1 MDATMMTAQAMGQAS
16 YFYNQDARRQH
27 GYFQPHLAMQQQQMI
42 FPAVPTLPSTPM
54 YSRPGSACSQP
65 QGPTLYSN
73 APANMV
79 TPMASPQPLTHKP
92 AIMVET
98 EIRDNDMYYPA
109 TPPLS
114 TSGSVVG
121 SPSSVDMLQTP
132 MNPMFSGLDG
142 VDGLKDAF
150 EPTNTFVV
158 DWANVA
164 SPPLTPVFLPQSQST
179 EQTLI
184 TSTNP
189 ANLISSV
196 SACPSLSPSPS
207 PYARSVSSEQDV
219 DFCDPRNLTVT
230 ANSGIPADFSGL
242 KEEDVTSEQGS
253 PASSSAISQ
262 ATFDFS
268 TALPDTLSTFG
279 DLSDLEA
286 ETDLSGLLDIEQVS
300 TAVSECGRPR
310 ACTGSSVVSFG
321 HGSFIGEELTFNDS
335 ETFPFPALHSTVDSS
350 ALDGDSHRDKRVKKS
365 DTPCAQKDACKMPT
379 ANAVAPA
386 GQPSTVEQDS
396 TSTSA
401 QSTESSSTK
410 ASSSGVQTPVANPA
424 PANRRGRK
432 QSLTED
438 PSKTFVCDLCNRR
451 FRRQE
456 HLKRHYRSLHTQEK
470 PFECNECGKKFSRSD
485 NLAQHARTHG
495 SGAIVMDL
503 IEDHEAHLYNTALI
517 GESFNSMGKVL
528 FQVAAEMPGSASATD
543 MSSEDET
550 LSKKKRKRS
559 D

>member
-1 MDATMMTAQAMGQAS
+1 MDSTMMTPQSMGQAP
-16 YFYNQDARRQH
+16 YFFQDVRRQH
-27 GYFQPHLAMQQQQMI
+27 GHFQQHPAMQQMMY
-42 FPAVPTLPSTPM
+42 PAVPTLPSTPM
-54 YSRPGSACSQP
+54 YSRPNSACSQ
-65 QGPTLYSN
+65 PTLYSN
-73 APANMV
+73 AHANMM

-92 AIMVET
+92 SIMVET
-98 EIRDNDMYYPA
+98 EIRDSDMYYPA

-121 SPSSVDMLQTP
+121 SPNSADILQTP

-142 VDGLKDAF
+142 FEGLKDTF
-150 EPTNTFVV
+150 QPTNAFVL
-158 DWANVA
+158 DLANAA
-164 SPPLTPVFLPQSQST
+164 SPPLSPVYLPQAQSEHSLVT
-179 EQTLI
+179 A
-184 TSTNP
+184 TNP
-189 ANLISSV
+189 VNLISASV

-219 DFCDPRNLTVT
+219 DFCDPRNLTVGI
-230 ANSGIPADFSGL
+230 NSSLPADFSSL
-242 KEEDVTSEQGS
+242 KEEDVPSEKASQETSSTE
-253 PASSSAISQ
+253 SQ

-268 TALPDTLSTFG
+268 TTIPDGLDTFEA
-279 DLSDLEA
+279 LSDLEA
-286 ETDLSGLLDIEQVS
+286 ETDFSGLINIEQVS
-300 TAVSECGRPR
+300 TVGDCGRPR
-310 ACTGSSVVSFG
+310 AATGSSVVSFG
-321 HGSFIGEELTFNDS
+321 HGSFIGEEELSFHDS
-335 ETFPFPALHSTVDSS
+335 ETFPFPALSAADSGVDC
-350 ALDGDSHRDKRVKKS
+350 DSHRAKRVKKCEDS
-365 DTPCAQKDACKMPT
+365 CTNNAAPNMPE
-379 ANAVAPA
+379 PIK
-386 GQPSTVEQDS
+386 VEQDS
-396 TSTSA
+396 ASVRA
-401 QSTESSSTK
+401 QSVESRCSDAHS
-410 ASSSGVQTPVANPA
+410 VANPA

-528 FQVAAEMPGSASATD
+528 FQVAAEMPGSATD
-543 MSSEDET
+543 MSSEDEEA
-550 LSKKKRKRS
+550 LGRKKRKRS